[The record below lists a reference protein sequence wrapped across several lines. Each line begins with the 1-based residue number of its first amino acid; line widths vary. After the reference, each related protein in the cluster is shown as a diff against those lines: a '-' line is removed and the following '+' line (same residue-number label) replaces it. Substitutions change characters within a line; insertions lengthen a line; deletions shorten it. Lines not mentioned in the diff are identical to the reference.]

1 MGRQRAAGRVAGGD
15 PGMNVSAVFGSS
27 AAVAALRAHDFADS
41 AVTLAFDDVKPVHR
55 AFPAMVNDQRY
66 DLAPTQAG
74 PACSR
79 RPRRCR
85 LFGPVCGGQLGLA
98 IERAYK
104 RNQKES
110 SVYIGIGTVVLIV
123 IIVVIVLALRR

>member
-1 MGRQRAAGRVAGGD
+1 V
-15 PGMNVSAVFGSS
+15 NVSADLGSS
-27 AAVAALRAHDFADS
+27 GAVAALRAYDFATSD
-41 AVTLAFDDVKPVHR
+41 VTLAFDEVKPVHR

-74 PACSR
+74 PACTR

-85 LFGPVCGGQLGLA
+85 LFGPACGGQLELA
-98 IERAYK
+98 IERSYK

-110 SVYIGIGTVVLIV
+110 SVYIGIGTVVLII